1 MTNKPEKKY
10 EYVQSVQNGQLVTH
24 KVIKQNKKLSKKKHI
39 IYKTSNING
48 KVVTEIVYEQ

>member
-1 MTNKPEKKY
+1 MTNQAEKKY